1 MIEISKM
8 IYIFL
13 QLHANNKCV
22 FNFFYYQMEKC
33 YGHMQFFISSFN
45 LKWCVKI
52 VRKNVRNKFVI
63 QF

>member
-8 IYIFL
+8 ILLFL
-13 QLHANNKCV
+13 QLHVDNKYV
-22 FNFFYYQMEKC
+22 LNFFYYQMEKC

-45 LKWCVKI
+45 LKQHVKLL
-52 VRKNVRNKFVI
+52 RKYIRNKLLI